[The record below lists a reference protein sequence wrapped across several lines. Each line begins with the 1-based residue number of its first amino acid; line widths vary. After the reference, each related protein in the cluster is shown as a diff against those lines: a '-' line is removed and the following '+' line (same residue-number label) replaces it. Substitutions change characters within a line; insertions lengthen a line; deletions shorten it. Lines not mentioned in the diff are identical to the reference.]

1 MSTLIKGNLGLLI
14 LLTLFSNVSNAGSLN
29 SEYGCNAKK
38 RNLEQQIRYAKAYGN
53 SRRAE
58 GLESALREVN
68 RHCSDASLLQNRQDK
83 VHDKEL
89 KVARREIELNYA
101 NEIGI
106 PDKIPQK
113 KVKLEEAKKEL
124 SEAKAALSK

>member
-1 MSTLIKGNLGLLI
+1 M
-14 LLTLFSNVSNAGSLN
+14 LFLSISNANSIN

-38 RNLEQQIRYAKAYGN
+38 RNLEQHIRYAKAYGN

-68 RHCSDASLLQNRQDK
+68 RHCSDASLLQNRKEK

-89 KVARREIELNYA
+89 KVPKREIELNYA

-106 PDKIPQK
+106 PDKIAQK

-124 SEAKAALSK
+124 YEAKTAFSK